1 MLPMVELNSLLNIK
15 IFGWI
20 IFVLNVTVGI
30 TNLLYLIIRSSAFFG
45 NMVGIFIISN
55 LLVTMLYSLYL
66 SHQLRTTIKQGYRL
80 KLLCYGY
87 FGGVILAMM
96 FTFFALFIGFNDGV
110 LVNIGLGVLLYGA
123 NFGIVIYGV
132 ALGLIPAISSNHNF
146 LSTSPIPEDLV
157 WNRSIKN
164 QKRVSWLKW
173 VIIIICLLEIIMGG
187 LVCYSL
193 FFSLQGRLRIFMIKV
208 FAGQAA
214 LFIGFGILSF
224 TFILFKITRSI
235 PKKLIRIP
243 MSSLVILGIVLSGL
257 CFVPL
262 GLTPQFA
269 QDADETF
276 SASFNPVFS
285 GDWKAVIEN
294 SGYADAFL
302 QTPFSVGGYFLGPPT
317 YDCIVKKDVLYLDGS
332 SSNYTVDANVKLY
345 FDAYLPPND
354 SDSLPGNRST
364 LIRIHG
370 GGLTIGDK
378 GLGNV
383 LTMNRYFA
391 AQGYCVFDIQ
401 YGLNNGPESMG
412 IPIITPANVLGN
424 FTLDDMMRH
433 IGVFTFY
440 LEDHNT
446 EYGANLDSVFISGGS
461 SGGQIACATALSI
474 DSGNYTETFSANYSI
489 KGIIPYYPANNVSLS
504 FALQSTPEWRNPE
517 LLVNNQSPPCLIY
530 QGDQDHLIFRSRSLE
545 NIYLTRDNAE
555 VCLLIF
561 PTAGHASDL
570 YFSGYYNQV
579 FLFFMERFMFLYH

>member
-1 MLPMVELNSLLNIK
+1 M
-15 IFGWI
+15 
-20 IFVLNVTVGI
+20 
-30 TNLLYLIIRSSAFFG
+30 
-45 NMVGIFIISN
+45 
-55 LLVTMLYSLYL
+55 
-66 SHQLRTTIKQGYRL
+66 
-80 KLLCYGY
+80 
-87 FGGVILAMM
+87 
-96 FTFFALFIGFNDGV
+96 
-110 LVNIGLGVLLYGA
+110 
-123 NFGIVIYGV
+123 
-132 ALGLIPAISSNHNF
+132 
-146 LSTSPIPEDLV
+146 
-157 WNRSIKN
+157 
-164 QKRVSWLKW
+164 
-173 VIIIICLLEIIMGG
+173 
-187 LVCYSL
+187 
-193 FFSLQGRLRIFMIKV
+193 
-208 FAGQAA
+208 
-214 LFIGFGILSF
+214 SF
-224 TFILFKITRSI
+224 
-235 PKKLIRIP
+235 
-243 MSSLVILGIVLSGL
+243 LVIFGIVLSGF

-269 QDADETF
+269 QDADEAF
-276 SASFNPVFS
+276 SARFNPVFS
-285 GDWKAVIEN
+285 GDWKAVIDN

-317 YDCIVKKDVLYLDGS
+317 YDCIVRKDVLYLDGS
-332 SSNYTVDANVKLY
+332 LSNFTVDANVKLY

-354 SDSLPGNRST
+354 SNSLPGNRST
-364 LIRIHG
+364 LIRLHG

-412 IPIITPANVLGN
+412 IPIITPSNVLGN
-424 FTLDDMMRH
+424 FTLDDIMRH

-461 SGGQIACATALSI
+461 SGGQLACATALSI
-474 DSGNYTETFSANYSI
+474 ANGNYTETFSANYTI

-545 NIYLTRDNAE
+545 NTYLTRGNAE

-561 PTAGHASDL
+561 PLAGHASDL

-579 FLFFMERFMFLYH
+579 FLYYMERFMFLYH

>member
-1 MLPMVELNSLLNIK
+1 MVLMAEMNSLRNTK
-15 IFGWI
+15 IFGWT
-20 IFVLNVTVGI
+20 IFSFNAIVGI
-30 TNLLYLIIRSSAFFG
+30 LSVIYLTIQSSGVFG
-45 NMVGIFIISN
+45 NVVGIFIISN
-55 LLVTMLYSLYL
+55 LSITMIYSLWL
-66 SHQLRTTIKQGYRL
+66 SHQLRKTTKQGHRL
-80 KLLCYGY
+80 NRLFYGY
-87 FGGVILAMM
+87 YVGIIVAVM
-96 FTFFALFIGFNDGV
+96 FTFLAGFIGFNDVV

-123 NFGIVIYGV
+123 NFGIVIYGGV
-132 ALGLIPAISSNHNF
+132 LGLIPAISKNYNF
-146 LSTSPIPEDLV
+146 KSTSPIPEELV
-157 WNRSIKN
+157 WNRSSKA
-164 QKRVSWLKW
+164 QKRVCWLKGA
-173 VIIIICLLEIIMGG
+173 IIIICTFGIVIGG
-187 LVCYSL
+187 LACYSM
-193 FFSLQGRLRIFMIKV
+193 FFGLRGRFRFYMIKV

-214 LFIGFGILSF
+214 LFIGLVILSF
-224 TFILFKITRSI
+224 AFILIKITLSI
-235 PKKLIRIP
+235 SGKLKRIP
-243 MSSLVILGIVLSGL
+243 MSSLVILGIVISGF

-262 GLTPQFA
+262 GLTPKFA
-269 QDADETF
+269 QEADEAF

-285 GDWKAVIEN
+285 EDWKAVIEN

-302 QTPFSVGGYFLGPPT
+302 QSPFSVGGYFLGPPT
-317 YDCIVKKDVLYLDGS
+317 YDCIVKKDVVYLDGA
-332 SSNYTVDANVKLY
+332 SSNFTVDENVTLY

-378 GLGNV
+378 GLGNI

-412 IPIITPANVLGN
+412 IPIITPSNVLGN

-461 SGGQIACATALSI
+461 SGGQLACATALSI
-474 DSGNYTETFSANYSI
+474 ASGNYTETFSANYTI
-489 KGIIPYYPANNVSLS
+489 KGIIPYYPANNVSMS
-504 FALQSTPEWRNPE
+504 FAQQSKPEWRNPE

-530 QGDQDHLIFRSRSLE
+530 QGDQDHLILRSRSLE
-545 NIYLTRDNAE
+545 NTYLTQGNAE

-561 PTAGHASDL
+561 PLAGHASDL
-570 YFSGYYNQV
+570 YFPGYYNQV
-579 FLFFMERFMFLYH
+579 FLYYMERFMFLYH